1 MDIKRKQHILPES
14 YLKHWLDP
22 ATKVAGKTPMVW
34 KFTKDKKQKE
44 PKPPAAGHFW
54 RDYFY
59 DLISTSG
66 ERRQN
71 LENLLGKIEGSMA
84 RIVEQRI
91 FQKHSLNQI
100 ESEELDLFVAC
111 MFMRTERMKNTV
123 TSAVY
128 YQHVVL
134 NHNIVQTVARTW
146 TNLKKSL
153 RRGKASAE
161 VDDLPALV
169 LPAPPPAVGP
179 GVERRFRA
187 LVRQV
192 KISPNYTP
200 TIGHEVG
207 IEASDPAAP
216 DSITIQPRLT
226 ATINGNQ
233 VELGW
238 DWQGYR
244 AFLDL
249 CELQVNRNDGRGFVP
264 LTHSVKTGCR
274 DTTPFPAAPVPW
286 QYRAIYHADG
296 KQVGAWSQI
305 VSVTVGA

>member
-1 MDIKRKQHILPES
+1 MAKIDLVKKSELLFARQMQMFKEYIGPHAAALG
-14 YLKHWLDP
+14 LTP
-22 ATKVAGKTPMVW
+22 AQVAA
-34 KFTKDKKQKE
+34 Q
-44 PKPPAAGHFW
+44 AA
-54 RDYFY
+54 DA
-59 DLISTSG
+59 D
-66 ERRQN
+66 
-71 LENLLGKIEGSMA
+71 
-84 RIVEQRI
+84 
-91 FQKHSLNQI
+91 
-100 ESEELDLFVAC
+100 
-111 MFMRTERMKNTV
+111 
-123 TSAVY
+123 Y